1 MKILSIISY
10 IVGFILLII
19 SCFTTAVATT
29 WWIGGIA
36 VVFLIL
42 GCVFQFNSTKNRS
55 FINHRR

>member
-36 VVFLIL
+36 LVFLIL

-55 FINHRR
+55 FINHQR